1 MAVVKKV
8 AYYTYSPYPLA
19 WEQIRVIS
27 PLKILGI
34 ELIEGVSNGI
44 VSLNP
49 INDAELVILERNF
62 PGGFSQSIK
71 VIEAAHNQGKPVVM
85 NLDDDLLNLD
95 FDHPDLINSSFAF
108 ELVPILFVLRA
119 VDAVIV
125 TTPLLQSAIA
135 QHNDHVYVLPNYL
148 DDSIWPIKKIKRT
161 DQNFPLTLMYFG
173 TQSHRLDIE
182 MISEPLKDLAL
193 KYPGK
198 LNFIFYGTNAP
209 TSLKNLAKV
218 SFYPSVTHE
227 YREFVKLIREFDADI
242 AFAPLR
248 DTVFNRNKSPLKYFE
263 YTALGLP
270 AVFSDIPPYKGV
282 VQKGKTGLM
291 AGSSEEWQDR
301 LTSLVEHPDLRNT
314 ILEQAQDDIKQNHL
328 LSNHVNDWC
337 NVYNEVVERGI
348 VNQTDRVINLNL
360 LEKIGHFVE
369 TASNHKA
376 QQNSV
381 LKQEINDKAQQ
392 NSMLRQ
398 EIEDKDRQNSI
409 LEQENEDK
417 ARQNALLKQ
426 EVDNLQNSLHDSVNE
441 LIDNVTSTSW
451 KITRPMRKVMRELRR
466 R

>member
-34 ELIEGVSNGI
+34 ELIDGVCNGV
-44 VSLNP
+44 VSLEP

-71 VIEAAHNQGKPVVM
+71 VIEAAHDLGKPVVM
-85 NLDDDLLNLD
+85 NLDDDLLGLD
-95 FDHPDLINSSFAF
+95 FDHPDLMNSSFAF
-108 ELVPILFVLRA
+108 ELVPILFALRA

-148 DDSIWPIKKIKRT
+148 DDTIWPIKKIKRT
-161 DQNFPLTLMYFG
+161 DRNFPLTLMYFG
-173 TQSHRLDIE
+173 TQSHQLDIE
-182 MISEPLKDLAL
+182 IISEPLKDLAL

-198 LNFIFYGTNAP
+198 LDFIFYGINAP
-209 TSLKNLAKV
+209 ASLKNLAKV

-227 YREFVKLIREFDADI
+227 YSEFAKLILEFDADI

-270 AVFSDIPPYKGV
+270 AVYSDIPPYKGV
-282 VQKGKTGLM
+282 VQEGKTGLM
-291 AGSSEEWQDR
+291 ACSSEEWQDR

-314 ILEQAQDDIKQNHL
+314 ILEQAQDDIRQNHL
-328 LSNHVNDWC
+328 LSTHVNDWC
-337 NVYNEVVERGI
+337 DVYTEVVKRGV
-348 VNQTDRVINLNL
+348 VNQTDRVINLKL

-369 TASNHKA
+369 TAANYKA
-376 QQNSV
+376 RQNSR
-381 LKQEINDKAQQ
+381 LKQEIGDKT
-392 NSMLRQ
+392 
-398 EIEDKDRQNSI
+398 RQNSI
-409 LEQENEDK
+409 LKQEIEHK
-417 ARQNALLKQ
+417 AQQNALLKQ
-426 EVDNLQNSLHDSVNE
+426 EVDNQTQQNSILKQDIDNLQSSLHETVNE
-441 LIDNVTSTSW
+441 LVDNVTSTSW
-451 KITRPMRKVMRELRR
+451 KITRPMRKVMRKLRR